1 MSIENFVNWT
11 VSIDCGST
19 LGQYQGQIIR
29 VDPLNQTLTLQ
40 HAFHNGILLDEESI
54 VVNAKDIL
62 DLNLLS
68 QSGSFQIPKSIHKK
82 SSNEQSQQEFKAAPI
97 ANNGLSTKV
106 ICRFVFTFFYLGTK
120 TNFNP
125 TDRNRTS
132 KSWSD
137 EINSNNEQ
145 LFESTTTNGN
155 TFKNSQQIQ
164 EKYRCDQMILE
175 HNNGPIDY
183 EQIVLPIPTSKK
195 YLTGSISFANKSLKL
210 ISYL

>member
-155 TFKNSQQIQ
+155 TFNMHIRTYGWIPWIPYGFRIPRISATAAK
-164 EKYRCDQMILE
+164 MLILC
-175 HNNGPIDY
+175 
-183 EQIVLPIPTSKK
+183 
-195 YLTGSISFANKSLKL
+195 FFC
-210 ISYL
+210 